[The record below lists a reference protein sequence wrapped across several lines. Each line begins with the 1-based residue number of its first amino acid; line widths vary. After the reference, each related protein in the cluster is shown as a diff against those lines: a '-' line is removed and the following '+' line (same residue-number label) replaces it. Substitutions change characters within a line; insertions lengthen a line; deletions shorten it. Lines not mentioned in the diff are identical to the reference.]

1 MTAKPQR
8 RNIRILAHLYAM
20 QKASREISGGILHYA
35 ATHPDVEVQFFG
47 ESTPRR
53 RMDYFRAWRPDGL
66 IIGSASERTIQ
77 DIVNLGCSA
86 AIFVNVSAPPGAPI
100 RHSSIY
106 CDNGAVAEAAM
117 KLFLGK
123 RLENFA
129 FVGSRMDDEWSRERA
144 AAFQRLAKANGGTFA
159 SFAPPAGAKTSL
171 RHELAALVKWITAL
185 PKPCG
190 MFAANDARAKDV
202 LDACRDAAVSVPEH
216 MMVLGVD
223 DEEFICRQTVP
234 TLSSI
239 VPDFERGGY
248 LAAEMLVKLICGR
261 KRVLPRRTFGVHG
274 VIERVSTSDPNDAG
288 RRVGRA
294 RDFINAYAAADIS
307 VEDVAK
313 AAGAS
318 LRLLQKDFK
327 EITGTTVREA
337 IQSCRLG
344 RVCAMLS
351 DTTTPIGRIGEMCG
365 FNDEAHLKR
374 LFRLRFGVTMRD
386 WRKGRRQ
393 KTALQSSIR
402 PIDLRAD
409 LR

>member
-1 MTAKPQR
+1 MTVKPQQ

-35 ATHPDVEVQFFG
+35 ATHPDVEVQFYG
-47 ESTPRR
+47 EGTPRR
-53 RMDYFRAWRPDGL
+53 RMDYFRAWRPDGI
-66 IIGSASERTIQ
+66 IIGSASEKTIR
-77 DIVNLGCSA
+77 DIVNMGCRA
-86 AIFVNVSAPPGAPI
+86 AIFVNTSAPALAPI

-106 CDNGAVAEAAM
+106 CDNGAVAESAM
-117 KLFLGK
+117 KLFMGK
-123 RLENFA
+123 GLENFA
-129 FVGSRMDDEWSRERA
+129 FVGSRMCDEWSRERGD
-144 AAFQRLAKANGGTFA
+144 AFKRLVKANGGTFA
-159 SFAPPAGAKTSL
+159 SFTPPIGAKATL
-171 RHELAALVKWITAL
+171 RQELTALVKWITAL

-190 MFAANDARAKDV
+190 VFVANDARAKDV
-202 LDACRDAAVSVPEH
+202 LDACRDAAVSIPEH

-248 LAAEMLVKLICGR
+248 LAAETLVKLICGR
-261 KRVLPRRTFGVHG
+261 KRILPRRTFGVHG
-274 VIERVSTSDPNDAG
+274 LVERVSTSAPNDSG

-294 RDFINAYAAADIS
+294 RDFINAYATADIS

-327 EITGTTVREA
+327 EITGVTVRET
-337 IQSCRLG
+337 IQACRLG
-344 RVCAMLS
+344 KVCAMLS

-386 WRKGRRQ
+386 WRKGHRQ
-393 KTALQSSIR
+393 KRNYFSVGG
-402 PIDLRAD
+402 
-409 LR
+409 